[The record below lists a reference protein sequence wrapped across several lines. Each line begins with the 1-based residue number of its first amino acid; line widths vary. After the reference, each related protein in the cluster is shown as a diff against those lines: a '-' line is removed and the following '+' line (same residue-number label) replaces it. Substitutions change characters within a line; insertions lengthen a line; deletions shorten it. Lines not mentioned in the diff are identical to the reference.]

1 VSVPVFEDWFF
12 WRRWKLLE
20 KDGVVGAWDRWGC
33 TARGPDAMMLRDMGR
48 GAARLGA
55 THESAT
61 SLNWGKT
68 SWGPWSGSRGR
79 APTGTDRV
87 TTMGFAGLLYLR
99 KRLQSPS
106 RRGCSGNDRGSS
118 LKDWVRV
125 IELPAA
131 LSVEPKLFVVIQFVP
146 LKAAVREA
154 IIS

>member
-1 VSVPVFEDWFF
+1 MHRS
-12 WRRWKLLE
+12 RWLLAAALR
-20 KDGVVGAWDRWGC
+20 GVKGRGVDAEDRWGR

-99 KRLQSPS
+99 KRLQSP
-106 RRGCSGNDRGSS
+106 
-118 LKDWVRV
+118 
-125 IELPAA
+125 
-131 LSVEPKLFVVIQFVP
+131 
-146 LKAAVREA
+146 
-154 IIS
+154 